1 MGKKL
6 PELRVKR
13 ILLTG
18 RRAGGER
25 FLIGRAGEVGGRR
38 AEGGGDDL
46 ELVGAGLGFTGLPVL
61 ADGRCAA
68 KPTGDGGLGDA
79 GLMDQRFKSAINK
92 QNRHLIFV
100 QNRESNKSAKYLP

>member
-6 PELRVKR
+6 PELRVER

-25 FLIGRAGEVGGRR
+25 FFVCRAGEVGGRC
-38 AEGGGDDL
+38 AERGGDDL
-46 ELVGAGLGFTGLPVL
+46 KLVGAGLGFAGLPIL
-61 ADGRCAA
+61 ADGRRAA
-68 KPTGDGGLGDA
+68 DAAGDGGLGDA

-92 QNRHLIFV
+92 QNRHLIIV